1 MPSIKDLL
9 KKQKPA
15 QGSETEELQSTLTDI
30 ALKRK
35 EQEAQSQATVIGVPY
50 IDLSKFPISQDAI
63 ALVPKAE
70 AEKLKVACFFL
81 EKKQAR
87 LAAVNPEDSEVE
99 VLKNHLAQENGL
111 TVKIYKT
118 SSFSFSKALKF
129 YDVLPKIKKSKPG
142 VEITEK
148 ALQNFKSKIKDL
160 KDIQALIKKVSV
172 TDFITFVI
180 AGGVNFQA
188 SDIHIE
194 SEEKDVKIRYRIDGV
209 LNDVANFDKTLWQ
222 KAISRIKLLAGLK
235 INVQKKPQDGR
246 FTIFL
251 EKERIDVRVS
261 TLMTAFGEGL
271 VIRLLMSSAVG
282 LKFKDLGL
290 RDEDYKILETE
301 IKKNTGMILTT
312 GPTGSGK
319 TTMLYAILN
328 QLNTPD
334 KKIITLE
341 DPIEYELKGINQ
353 SQTAPDK
360 GFTFATGLRSILR
373 QDPDII
379 MVGEIRDLE
388 TAETAIDAALTG
400 HLVVSTL
407 HTNNAPAAIPR
418 LLSLDVKPSLLGSAL
433 NAVLGQRLVRRLCP
447 DCKTEAKLD
456 TKTQTRVEKIL
467 STLDVNNPVFYT
479 ASGCPKCSGFGYQG
493 RIAIFEIF
501 QINKKVQD
509 ILKPDI
515 TEKQLSDIAQQS
527 GMLTMVQ
534 DGLLKALNGVTSVD
548 EIFRVIS

>member
-447 DCKTEAKLD
+447 HCKTETKLD